1 MTQHNFHGLM
11 VILINMDRS
20 IQRRQQMEHRLLGLG
35 LVYTRLS
42 AVDGKARWAE
52 LSPTVDVYT
61 FQRNVGRDVMQ
72 GEIGCYHSHL
82 QAWRALVDSNSH
94 TLLVLEDDVV
104 FGDNFLPAL
113 HEALLHRHSW
123 DMLNFNKIRAKQPV
137 QQAQIGPYSLNAY
150 LGPLTGMGA
159 YLISRD
165 TARRLLSSMLPITL
179 PIDLELD
186 RVHRH
191 RIRRYGLEP
200 FPSHV
205 DDGNQSTITGQSF
218 SGVKKYPWYRRL
230 PTFRRRLRDL
240 FSKQIYLLRT
250 GQIFTERIKL

>member
-1 MTQHNFHGLM
+1 MSTHSFPGLL
-11 VILINMDRS
+11 VTLINLDRS
-20 IQRRQQMEHRLLGLG
+20 EQRRHQMERRLADIGLA
-35 LVYTRLS
+35 YTRLS
-42 AVDGKARWAE
+42 AVDGKARWAD
-52 LSPTVDVYT
+52 LSPSVDVDA

-82 QAWRALVDSNSH
+82 HAWRGLLESDCH

-104 FGDNFLPAL
+104 FGDDFLQAL
-113 HEALLHRHSW
+113 QKALAHRDRW
-123 DMLNFNKIRAKQPV
+123 DMLNFNNIRAKQPV
-137 QQAQIGPYSLNAY
+137 RQAQLGPYSLNAY
-150 LGPLTGMGA
+150 MGPLTGMGA
-159 YLISRD
+159 YLITRD
-165 TARRLLSSMLPITL
+165 TAQRLIPGMLPITL

-191 RIRRYGLEP
+191 HIRRYGMEP

-218 SGVKKYPWYRRL
+218 SGVNKYPWYRRM

-240 FSKQIYLLRT
+240 LAKQVYLLRT
-250 GQIFTERIKL
+250 GQLFPKP

>member
-1 MTQHNFHGLM
+1 MISPLFPGLL
-11 VILINMDRS
+11 VTLINLDRS
-20 IQRRQQMEHRLLGLG
+20 EHRRAQMERRLADIGLA
-35 LVYTRLS
+35 YTRLL

-52 LSPTVDVYT
+52 LLPSVDVDA

-82 QAWRALVDSNSH
+82 QAWRALIDSDHH
-94 TLLVLEDDVV
+94 TLLALEDDVV
-104 FGDNFLPAL
+104 FGDDFLPAL
-113 HEALLHRHSW
+113 QQALAHRNRW

-137 QQAQIGPYSLNAY
+137 RQAQLGPYSLNVY
-150 LGPLTGMGA
+150 MGPLTGMGA

-165 TARRLLSSMLPITL
+165 TAQRLLPNLLPITL

-186 RVHRH
+186 RVHHH

-218 SGVKKYPWYRRL
+218 SGVNKYPWYRRM
-230 PTFRRRLRDL
+230 PTFKRRLRDL
-240 FSKQIYLLRT
+240 LAKQVYLLQT
-250 GQIFTERIKL
+250 GQIFPKP